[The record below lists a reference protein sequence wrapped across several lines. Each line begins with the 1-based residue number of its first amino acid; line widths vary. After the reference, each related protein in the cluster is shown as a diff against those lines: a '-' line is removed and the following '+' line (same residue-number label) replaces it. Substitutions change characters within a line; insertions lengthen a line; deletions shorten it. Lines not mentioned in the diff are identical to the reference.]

1 VEPGHDEPR
10 REALLRQVEIA
21 FADNAPE
28 PSVFEDSGTLHLLSC
43 GDEVMVSIVRSVG
56 PLDEAQKQRGRPEDG
71 YGALVRTI
79 VGQQLSTKAAR
90 SIYGKLTAHFDGET
104 PSPKGILSAKEGDLR
119 SCGLSRPKIS
129 YLRDLAER
137 TIEGGMSFEEM
148 PDMDDEEVIARLTAV
163 KGLGRWSAD
172 MFLMFHL
179 RRPDVMPVG
188 DLGIRRAVEKA
199 YALPEMPDAKSL
211 EALSEPWRPQ
221 RTLASL
227 YLWESLDN
235 APAVGA

>member
-1 VEPGHDEPR
+1 ME
-10 REALLRQVEIA
+10 
-21 FADNAPE
+21 N
-28 PSVFEDSGTLHLLSC
+28 
-43 GDEVMVSIVRSVG
+43 IVRRVG
-56 PLDEAQKQRGRPEDG
+56 PLDDGQKQRGRPEDG

-104 PSPKGILSAKEGDLR
+104 PSPEGILASSEDELR

-129 YLRDLAER
+129 YLRDLASRTLER
-137 TIEGGMSFEEM
+137 EMDFEEM
-148 PDMDDEEVIARLTAV
+148 DEMPDEEVIARLTAV

-179 RRPDVMPVG
+179 RRPDIMPVG
-188 DLGIRRAVEKA
+188 DLGIRRAVERA
-199 YALPEMPDAKSL
+199 YELPDMPDTKEL
-211 EALSEPWRPQ
+211 EKLSEPWRPE

-235 APAVGA
+235 LPLEA

>member
-1 VEPGHDEPR
+1 M
-10 REALLRQVEIA
+10 A
-21 FADNAPE
+21 
-28 PSVFEDSGTLHLLSC
+28 
-43 GDEVMVSIVRSVG
+43 SIVRRVG
-56 PLDEAQKQRGRPEDG
+56 PLDEGQKQRGRPEDG

-104 PSPKGILSAKEGDLR
+104 PSPEGVLAAKVDELR
-119 SCGLSRPKIS
+119 ACGLSRPKIS
-129 YLRDLAER
+129 YLRDLAGR
-137 TIEGGMSFEEM
+137 TLEKDLLFEEM
-148 PDMDDEEVIARLTAV
+148 GEMPDEEVIARLTAV

-172 MFLMFHL
+172 MFLIFHL
-179 RRPDVMPVG
+179 RRPDVMPIG

-199 YALPEMPDAKSL
+199 YGLPGMPDAKEL
-211 EALSEPWRPQ
+211 ESLSEPWRPE

-235 APAVGA
+235 APDIGA

>member
-1 VEPGHDEPR
+1 M
-10 REALLRQVEIA
+10 
-21 FADNAPE
+21 
-28 PSVFEDSGTLHLLSC
+28 C
-43 GDEVMVSIVRSVG
+43 GDEVMAGIVERVG

-104 PSPKGILSAKEGDLR
+104 PSPESILAAKEDELR
-119 SCGLSRPKIS
+119 ACGLSRPKIS
-129 YLRDLAER
+129 YLRDLAGR
-137 TIEGGMSFEEM
+137 TLEKELLFDEMSGMPEE
-148 PDMDDEEVIARLTAV
+148 EIIARLTAV

-179 RRPDVMPVG
+179 RRPDIMPVG
-188 DLGIRRAVEKA
+188 DLGIKRAVERA
-199 YALPEMPDAKSL
+199 YGLPDMPDAKEL
-211 EALSEPWRPQ
+211 EKLSAPWRPE

-235 APAVGA
+235 IPLEV

>member
-1 VEPGHDEPR
+1 VEPGHDESRRQTLFRKIEIVSEDPR
-10 REALLRQVEIA
+10 
-21 FADNAPE
+21 
-28 PSVFEDSGTLHLLSC
+28 TKHLLSC
-43 GDEVMVSIVRSVG
+43 GDEVMVSIVRCLG

-90 SIYGKLTAHFDGET
+90 SIYAKLTAHFDGET
-104 PSPKGILSAKEGDLR
+104 PSPEGILAANEEELR
-119 SCGLSRPKIS
+119 ACGLSRPKVS
-129 YLRDLAER
+129 YLRDLASR
-137 TIEGGMSFEEM
+137 TLDGEMAFEEM
-148 PDMDDEEVIARLTAV
+148 PGMPDEEVIARLTAV

-188 DLGIRRAVEKA
+188 DLGIRRAVERA
-199 YALPEMPDAKSL
+199 YALPDIPDAKEL
-211 EALSEPWRPQ
+211 EALSEPWRPE

-235 APAVGA
+235 VPVGG

>member
-1 VEPGHDEPR
+1 MK
-10 REALLRQVEIA
+10 
-21 FADNAPE
+21 
-28 PSVFEDSGTLHLLSC
+28 HLLSC
-43 GDEVMVSIVRSVG
+43 GDETMAGIVRRVG

-90 SIYGKLTAHFDGET
+90 SIYGKLTAHFDGGT
-104 PSPKGILSAKEGDLR
+104 PSPEGILAATEDELR
-119 SCGLSRPKIS
+119 TCGLSRPKIS
-129 YLRDLAER
+129 YLRDLAGR
-137 TIEGGMSFEEM
+137 TLEGDMDFEEM
-148 PDMDDEEVIARLTAV
+148 DGTPDEEVIARLTAV

-199 YALPEMPDAKSL
+199 YALPDMPDAKGL
-211 EALSEPWRPQ
+211 EELSEPWRPE
-221 RTLASL
+221 RTLAAL

-235 APAVGA
+235 APLET

>member
-1 VEPGHDEPR
+1 MEG
-10 REALLRQVEIA
+10 
-21 FADNAPE
+21 
-28 PSVFEDSGTLHLLSC
+28 
-43 GDEVMVSIVRSVG
+43 IVRRIG
-56 PLDEAQKQRGRPEDG
+56 PLDEGQKQRGRPEDG

-90 SIYGKLTAHFDGET
+90 SIYGKLIAHFDGEA
-104 PSPKGILSAKEGDLR
+104 PSPEGILAAGEDELR
-119 SCGLSRPKIS
+119 ACGLSRPKIS
-129 YLRDLAER
+129 YLRDLAGR
-137 TIEGGMSFEEM
+137 TLEGEMSFEGMGLM
-148 PDMDDEEVIARLTAV
+148 PDEEVIARLTAV

-199 YALPEMPDAKSL
+199 YELPDMPDAKEL
-211 EALSEPWRPQ
+211 EKLSEPWRPE
-221 RTLASL
+221 RTLAAL

-235 APAVGA
+235 VPVGG